1 MQTLS
6 TADLI
11 KKKFIGTDDLRKRLT
26 EILNKLP
33 EQGGEIIVTQHGR
46 PQAILLDLE
55 SYLDLHETIE
65 DLQRPGFIESIYKF
79 PKKEQVGILEKI
91 ESILENPRKFSIKLE
106 TTQPTVYRLRA
117 GEYRIF
123 FGLDDREKI
132 MKIAK
137 VERRTTQT
145 YR

>member
-1 MQTLS
+1 MYRPTY
-6 TADLI
+6 TRRFEKEI
-11 KKKFIGTDDLRKRLT
+11 K
-26 EILNKLP
+26 
-33 EQGGEIIVTQHGR
+33 
-46 PQAILLDLE
+46 
-55 SYLDLHETIE
+55 
-65 DLQRPGFIESIYKF
+65 KF